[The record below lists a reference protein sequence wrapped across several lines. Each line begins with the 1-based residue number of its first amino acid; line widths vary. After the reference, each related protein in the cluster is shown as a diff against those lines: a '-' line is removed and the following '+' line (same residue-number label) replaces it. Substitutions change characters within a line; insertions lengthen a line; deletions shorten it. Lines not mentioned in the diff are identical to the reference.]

1 MVYILLFGHT
11 RNNTQRDRSRTT
23 KLLYSIAVDDVAAVL
38 TRRRI
43 VPIGYVRNFPSTLI
57 VRTDTQTDKG
67 ENVISFL
74 KAKR

>member
-43 VPIGYVRNFPSTLI
+43 VPIGYVGNANNLFVIFR
-57 VRTDTQTDKG
+57 VR
-67 ENVISFL
+67 
-74 KAKR
+74 